1 MDSSTVTLPPV
12 PIQPEPGNRNCG
24 SLKSRFDLLHGRR
37 SGKMK
42 VAYDCSKF
50 TIPTLLPENPDLQ
63 TAYRNLQDNRCSLGA
78 RAVNNLASKL
88 LMALFPTN
96 APFFKLSANEVVVQ
110 QLGNLDAQQEKSVES
125 PGIKSAV
132 DEKLSVFE
140 SIIMSLFEREAV
152 RATIFEILKLLIV
165 TGDAMF
171 KKVPGKPLKAYSLN
185 SFVLTR
191 DGDGEVTEIII
202 REFVGYSGL
211 SDELKQVLTERG
223 ANFGE
228 RFDPLNSNLELYTVV
243 KKKSENLF
251 ETWQEL
257 AGVRVPGSEGNYNA
271 DTLPYH
277 AVRWNKILNENY
289 GRGKVEEHL
298 GDLRTLEN
306 DAKTMDMMTRAAG
319 KIIPMVNPNGVT
331 RIEALNRARDGEFVY
346 GKREDVTFLVTDKY
360 NDMSVIQS
368 HFAEIKTDIKSA
380 FLMDSVVQR
389 NGERVTAE
397 EIRTVASELETG
409 LGGVYSVLSQDFQ
422 LPWVKLMYEEVKH
435 EFKRLGVEKDLK
447 LDEDLKLVITTGID
461 AIGRGNDA
469 NRLMT
474 FLRGLAETRDPRFM
488 SWIVLPDL
496 IKRYGASLGI
506 NMAGLVKTPE
516 QKALEDQQ
524 AQRMAMGQALLGEA
538 SKAAPDVIRQQM
550 MSANPTE

>member
-1 MDSSTVTLPPV
+1 M
-12 PIQPEPGNRNCG
+12 
-24 SLKSRFDLLHGRR
+24 
-37 SGKMK
+37 
-42 VAYDCSKF
+42 
-50 TIPTLLPENPDLQ
+50 
-63 TAYRNLQDNRCSLGA
+63 
-78 RAVNNLASKL
+78 NNLASKL

-96 APFFKLSANEVVVQ
+96 APFFKLSANEVIVQ

-202 REFVGYSGL
+202 REYVGYSGL
-211 SDELKQVLTERG
+211 SDELKQVLIERG

-228 RFDPLNSNLELYTVV
+228 RFDPLNSNLELYTIV

-257 AGVRVPGSEGNYNA
+257 AGVRVPGSEGNYNS

-331 RIEALNRARDGEFVY
+331 RVEALNRAKDGEFVY

-422 LPWVKLMYEEVKH
+422 LPLVKLMYEEVKH

-516 QKALEDQQ
+516 QKAQEDQQ
-524 AQRMAMGQALLGEA
+524 AQQMAMGQALLGEA

-550 MSANPTE
+550 MPANPTE